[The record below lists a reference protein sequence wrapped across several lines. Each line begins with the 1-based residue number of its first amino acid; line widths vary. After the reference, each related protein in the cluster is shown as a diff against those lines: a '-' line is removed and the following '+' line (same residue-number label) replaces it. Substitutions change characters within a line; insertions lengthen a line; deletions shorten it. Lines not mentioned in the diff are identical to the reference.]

1 MGHVPDIARE
11 EVNINPALLLQGHLV
26 FLLIQHVLLSTISGA
41 GTTLGPWDTLV
52 NKRSASTD
60 LTYFHQNTNRVCTFF
75 VTRCTYIQCISWY
88 RCCLAKSKMRECI
101 WALKEAKNL
110 GIFFEYNVL
119 ILTAIIFFTEELGI
133 HGILNNL
140 Y

>member
-1 MGHVPDIARE
+1 M
-11 EVNINPALLLQGHLV
+11 
-26 FLLIQHVLLSTISGA
+26 SGA

-119 ILTAIIFFTEELGI
+119 ILTAIIFFTENLVFMVFWTTCIRCNWVRAPVFWLKSGFLRWKD
-133 HGILNNL
+133 ILWL
-140 Y
+140 FLAVIFTRL